1 MKFQLI
7 IDPDGDEEVI
17 VRAHRE
23 SPLTRQLQELV
34 CGLDAPQV
42 LYAYLEDEIRMLPLS
57 QVECVTILDGKTYA
71 IDHTATRCRLKQR
84 LYELE
89 GLPGFIKLNKSTL
102 ANEKALVRFAATYS
116 GGINAH
122 FKCGY
127 SEYVSRRCLRQIK
140 GRFSGK

>member
-7 IDPDGDEEVI
+7 IDESREEEVI

-23 SPLTRQLQELV
+23 SPLTRQIEELV
-34 CGLDAPQV
+34 LRADSPQV
-42 LYAYLEDEIRMLPLS
+42 LYAYLEDEVRMLPLS
-57 QVECVTILDGKTYA
+57 QIECIIILEGKTYA
-71 IDHTATRCRLKQR
+71 IDHTAARYRLKQR

-89 GLPGFIKLNKSTL
+89 QLPGFIKINKSAL

-127 SEYVSRRCLRQIK
+127 TEYVSRRCLQQLKR
-140 GRFSGK
+140 RFSGK